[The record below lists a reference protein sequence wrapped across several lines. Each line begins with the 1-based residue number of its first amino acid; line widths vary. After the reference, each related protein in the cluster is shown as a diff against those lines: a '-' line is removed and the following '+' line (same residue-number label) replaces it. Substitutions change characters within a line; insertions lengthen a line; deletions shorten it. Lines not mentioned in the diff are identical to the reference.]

1 MRKLTT
7 ADRRRRLWARHH
19 LARPAGGPPADVAD
33 DLVALHA
40 TDPASVFLGLRARVA
55 GLAADD
61 VEAALY
67 DRRTLA
73 RMLAMRRTL
82 FVAPVSRVPTLHAA
96 AGWSLARRERRRNL
110 QLLEKAGVVDPE
122 DWVDRVAEETLTA
135 LRDLGEATAVEL
147 TEVVP
152 DLGLQIKVGKGKWA
166 GKIGMSSRVLL
177 WLSVVGRVSRGR
189 PLGSWRSTMYRWAPT
204 REWLDLELDAP
215 PDDPAGARARLAR
228 LYLEAFGPVT
238 FDDVHWWTGWNK
250 TQTRKALAAVDP
262 VEVDLEG
269 TSGLFAPGDDPDG
282 PELQLAE
289 GARNGPEPARTEPG
303 RRVVLLPPL
312 DTTTMGWK
320 ERDWYVGDHEAA
332 LFDRNGNAGPTV
344 WLDGRIIGGWAQR
357 ENGEIVVRLLE
368 DAGSEVA
375 DAAEC
380 EAAALAE
387 WLGDTR
393 ITPRFRT
400 PLERELAS

>member
-1 MRKLTT
+1 MRELTT

-19 LARPAGGPPADVAD
+19 LARPAEGGPADVAD

-73 RMLAMRRTL
+73 RMLAMRRTV

-122 DWVDRVAEETLTA
+122 GWVDRVAEETLTA

-147 TEVVP
+147 TEAVP
-152 DLGLQIKVGKGKWA
+152 DLGLQIEVGKGRWA

-177 WLSVVGRVSRGR
+177 WLSVMGRVSRGR
-189 PLGSWRSTMYRWAPT
+189 PLGSWKSTMYRWAPT

-238 FDDVHWWTGWNK
+238 FDDVHWWSGWNK
-250 TQTRKALAAVDP
+250 TQTRKALAVVNP
-262 VEVDLEG
+262 VEVDLRG
-269 TSGLFAPGDDPDG
+269 TTGLLAPGDDPDVQGG
-282 PELQLAE
+282 PQ
-289 GARNGPEPARTEPG
+289 PSQTEPD
-303 RRVVLLPPL
+303 RHVVLLPPL

-320 ERDWYVGDHEAA
+320 KRDWYVGDHEAA

-357 ENGEIVVRLLE
+357 DDGEIVVRLLE
-368 DAGSEVA
+368 DAGSEVV
-375 DAAEC
+375 DAAES
-380 EAAALAE
+380 EAAALSD

-400 PLERELAS
+400 PLERELSS